1 MKLCGRFGSNLG
13 WTAPAESS
21 PTSTSHVVRTQAA
34 RNITEYLG
42 ESGTV
47 RRILQ
52 PVRDA
57 NEGTL
62 CSELG
67 HTVYGLRQCALGSVG
82 PMRYRMTEARM
93 IGLGAM
99 LRATGVLLR
108 AALITM

>member
-1 MKLCGRFGSNLG
+1 MWSVRVKLGLDDPSRKQ
-13 WTAPAESS
+13 
-21 PTSTSHVVRTQAA
+21 SH
-34 RNITEYLG
+34 EYLSCSAGPGCTECNGISG

-62 CSELG
+62 YSELG

-93 IGLGAM
+93 IGLGVM

-108 AALITM
+108 AAPITM